1 MPGARL
7 SSTIVERSST
17 VLSSRLWN
25 DRPRRCFHD
34 CGSMSNSKESSYK
47 KAAAWRTKYFT
58 GRRNL
63 LPGLV
68 GFDISNRGGNPP
80 NGDRCVDLL
89 KKILGRYDPQEGD
102 HQSVCV
108 EETPGTGEVQRFNT
122 QALEGDPLLTS
133 SIEGMNACYGSLSHS
148 HLNQLLKNILGKV
161 IMDIPEITDKE
172 GRLSL
177 SLLAE
182 VDEKMLPRARRACN
196 GRRSPSSSGKRTARA
211 KSSNPH

>member
-1 MPGARL
+1 M
-7 SSTIVERSST
+7 
-17 VLSSRLWN
+17 
-25 DRPRRCFHD
+25 
-34 CGSMSNSKESSYK
+34 
-47 KAAAWRTKYFT
+47 
-58 GRRNL
+58 
-63 LPGLV
+63 
-68 GFDISNRGGNPP
+68 RGPSE
-80 NGDRCVDLL
+80 
-89 KKILGRYDPQEGD
+89 KILGRYDPQEGD

-122 QALEGDPLLTS
+122 LALEGDPQLTS

-182 VDEKMLPRARRACN
+182 VDENFAAACETDLQWETLSFKLREEDRACEII
-196 GRRSPSSSGKRTARA
+196 
-211 KSSNPH
+211 